1 MDLLIA
7 LPTLITLSTIDRI
20 NNKNFELYGGSK
32 KKKPKPKPKPKPATK
47 PAAKPPAAKPAA
59 KPTDKPKGDKP
70 PAAKPADKPK
80 EDKPPAAKPPG
91 DKPAAAK
98 PAGDKPAGDKP
109 AGDKPAGDK
118 PAGDKP
124 AGDKPAG
131 ASPSPNTGGPSNVSC
146 RAKRRCAHLKP
157 GGPGASGT
165 PGASGDGSGPT
176 NVIYVHKKSWGS
188 SFPSFSGMSG
198 QLSPETTNPVQYILL
213 AVTHIVTSMILYN
226 LMSFLF

>member
-32 KKKPKPKPKPKPATK
+32 KKKSKPKPK
-47 PAAKPPAAKPAA
+47 AKPKPAAKPAA
-59 KPTDKPKGDKP
+59 KPPAKPADKPADKPKGDKPPAKPADKPKGDKP
-70 PAAKPADKPK
+70 PAAKP
-80 EDKPPAAKPPG
+80 PG
-91 DKPAAAK
+91 DKPK
-98 PAGDKPAGDKP
+98 GDKPP
-109 AGDKPAGDK
+109 GDKPAGDK

-198 QLSPETTNPVQYILL
+198 ELSSETTNPVQYILL

>member
-32 KKKPKPKPKPKPATK
+32 KKKAKPKPKPKPAAK
-47 PAAKPPAAKPAA
+47 PAAKPPAAKPPAKPAA
-59 KPTDKPKGDKP
+59 KPADKPAAKPADKPKGDKP
-70 PAAKPADKPK
+70 PAKPAD
-80 EDKPPAAKPPG
+80 KPPG
-91 DKPAAAK
+91 DKPPGDK
-98 PAGDKPAGDKP
+98 PPGDKPAGDKP
-109 AGDKPAGDK
+109 ASDKP
-118 PAGDKP
+118 
-124 AGDKPAG
+124 

-165 PGASGDGSGPT
+165 PGASGDESGPT

-198 QLSPETTNPVQYILL
+198 ELSSETTNPVQYILL

>member
-32 KKKPKPKPKPKPATK
+32 KKKPKPKPKPAAK

-59 KPTDKPKGDKP
+59 KPADKPAAKPAAKPAGDKSPAKPAGDKP
-70 PAAKPADKPK
+70 PAAKPSG
-80 EDKPPAAKPPG
+80 DKPP
-91 DKPAAAK
+91 AK
-98 PAGDKPAGDKP
+98 PAGDKPAP
-109 AGDKPAGDK
+109 AGDKPA

-124 AGDKPAG
+124 APAKPTG

-157 GGPGASGT
+157 GGSGASGTPGT

-198 QLSPETTNPVQYILL
+198 ELSSETTNPVQYILL

>member
-1 MDLLIA
+1 MDILIGI
-7 LPTLITLSTIDRI
+7 PTLITLSTIDRI

-32 KKKPKPKPKPKPATK
+32 KKKPKAKPKSK
-47 PAAKPPAAKPAA
+47 PAAKPPAKPAA
-59 KPTDKPKGDKP
+59 KPPAKPADKPKGDKSPAKPADKPKGDKP
-70 PAAKPADKPK
+70 PAAKPPGD
-80 EDKPPAAKPPG
+80 KPPG
-91 DKPAAAK
+91 DKPK
-98 PAGDKPAGDKP
+98 GDKPPGDKP

-146 RAKRRCAHLKP
+146 RAKRRCAHLKQ

-198 QLSPETTNPVQYILL
+198 ELSSETTNPVQYILL

>member
-32 KKKPKPKPKPKPATK
+32 KKKPKAKPKSK
-47 PAAKPPAAKPAA
+47 PAAKPPAKPAA
-59 KPTDKPKGDKP
+59 KPPAKPADKPKGDKSPAKPADKPKGDKP
-70 PAAKPADKPK
+70 PAAKP
-80 EDKPPAAKPPG
+80 PG
-91 DKPAAAK
+91 DKPPSDK
-98 PAGDKPAGDKP
+98 PKGDKPP
-109 AGDKPAGDK
+109 GDKPAGDK

-198 QLSPETTNPVQYILL
+198 ELSSETTNPVQYILL
-213 AVTHIVTSMILYN
+213 AVTPVSYTHLTLPTTPYV
-226 LMSFLF
+226 

>member
-32 KKKPKPKPKPKPATK
+32 KKKAKPKPKPK

-59 KPTDKPKGDKP
+59 KPPAKPADKPKGDKP
-70 PAAKPADKPK
+70 PAKPAG
-80 EDKPPAAKPPG
+80 DKPP
-91 DKPAAAK
+91 AK
-98 PAGDKPAGDKP
+98 PAGDKPAP
-109 AGDKPAGDK
+109 AGDKPA

-124 AGDKPAG
+124 PAAKPAG

-157 GGPGASGT
+157 GGSGASGTPGT